1 MFALEYKCL
10 IMTTSDIAINNYD
23 GVYEYDDD
31 GDDDDDYDHDDHN
44 VHNKYF
50 YSTIKNNQL

>member
-1 MFALEYKCL
+1 MQAWSAYYLFALEYKCL

-23 GVYEYDDD
+23 
-31 GDDDDDYDHDDHN
+31 DDDDDYDHDDHN

-50 YSTIKNNQL
+50 YSTIKNNQP

>member
-1 MFALEYKCL
+1 LFALEYKCL

-23 GVYEYDDD
+23 GVYEYD

-44 VHNKYF
+44 VHNKFF
-50 YSTIKNNQL
+50 YSTIKNNQP

>member
-1 MFALEYKCL
+1 
-10 IMTTSDIAINNYD
+10 MTTSDIAINNYD
-23 GVYEYDDD
+23 CVYEYDDD
-31 GDDDDDYDHDDHN
+31 DDGDDGDDGDDHHDHDDHN

>member
-1 MFALEYKCL
+1 
-10 IMTTSDIAINNYD
+10 MTTSDIAINNYD

-31 GDDDDDYDHDDHN
+31 GDDDHDHDDHN

-50 YSTIKNNQL
+50 YSTIKNNQP

>member
-1 MFALEYKCL
+1 MFALEYTCL

-31 GDDDDDYDHDDHN
+31 DDYDHDDHN
-44 VHNKYF
+44 VHNKFF
-50 YSTIKNNQL
+50 YSTIKNNQP

>member
-1 MFALEYKCL
+1 MFALKYKCL

-23 GVYEYDDD
+23 GVYEYDD
-31 GDDDDDYDHDDHN
+31 HDEYN

-50 YSTIKNNQL
+50 YSTIKNNQP